1 MRKIKYPEIGK
12 RIANARKKTGK
23 TQKEVREDLG
33 DATLSM
39 ISDWENGY
47 AFPSVEYLKKIS
59 DLYKVS
65 IDYLIRGDEQHDSP
79 RKKIT
84 VENTIQAVLWLINSC
99 NFNWHIENK
108 DKNYYQFKP
117 GEKPYKFRLSTHNSK
132 LLEFFATYLRLK
144 ENEDI
149 MTENA
154 FNESLSSLL
163 NKFSTM
169 EFTSDDD
176 ERRSNWD

>member
-12 RIANARKKTGK
+12 RIANARKKAGK

-59 DLYKVS
+59 ELYKVS
-65 IDYLIRGDEQHDSP
+65 IDYLVKGDERHDSL
-79 RKKIT
+79 KKTIT
-84 VENTIQAVLWLINSC
+84 VKDTIQAVLWLITNC

-108 DKNYYQFKP
+108 DHKYYQF
-117 GEKPYKFRLSTHNSK
+117 GVDEKPYKFRLSTHNSK

-144 ENEDI
+144 DNRDI

-154 FNESLSSLL
+154 FNESLYSLL
-163 NKFSTM
+163 NKFSNTD
-169 EFTSDDD
+169 FTSDDD
-176 ERRSNWD
+176 ERRS

>member
-12 RIANARKKTGK
+12 RIADARKKTGK

-59 DLYKVS
+59 ELYKVS
-65 IDYLIRGDEQHDSP
+65 IDYLIKGDEQHDSS
-79 RKKIT
+79 RKMIT
-84 VENTIQAVLWLINSC
+84 VKDAIQATLWLITNC

-108 DKNYYQFKP
+108 NGKYYQR
-117 GEKPYKFRLSTHNSK
+117 GVDERPYKFRLSTHNSK
-132 LLEFFATYLRLK
+132 LLEFFTTFLRLK

-149 MTENA
+149 MTANA
-154 FNESLSSLL
+154 FNDSLRSLL
-163 NKFSTM
+163 NKFSNM